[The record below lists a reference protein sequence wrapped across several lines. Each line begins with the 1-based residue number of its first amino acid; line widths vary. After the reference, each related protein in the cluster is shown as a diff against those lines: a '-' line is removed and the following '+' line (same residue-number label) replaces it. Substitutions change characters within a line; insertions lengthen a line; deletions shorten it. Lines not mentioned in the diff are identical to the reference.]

1 MKHVTY
7 AEKSLLVGDEAA
19 DVLLEYAAAL
29 ARTGEADT
37 VNLAALGA
45 EGNDV
50 VATFLLGPATV
61 LMAETANT
69 TVNEPDNSA
78 VVDYMRERIT
88 TLSTPPPA
96 RPYGDDDLDRID
108 RSALG

>member
-19 DVLLEYAAAL
+19 DVLLEYAAVL

-37 VNLAALGA
+37 VELMALGA

-50 VATFLLGPATV
+50 VATFLLGAATV
-61 LMAETANT
+61 LMAETGNT
-69 TVNEPDNSA
+69 SVEEPDNHA
-78 VVDYMRERIT
+78 IVAYMRQRIIA
-88 TLSTPPPA
+88 LSTPPPA
-96 RPYGDDDLDRID
+96 RPYGDEDLGRID

>member
-1 MKHVTY
+1 MKQVTY
-7 AEKSLLVGDEAA
+7 AQKSLLVGDEAA
-19 DVLLEYAAAL
+19 DVLLEYAAVV

-37 VNLAALGA
+37 VNVMALGA

-50 VATFLLGPATV
+50 VATVLLGTGTV
-61 LMAETANT
+61 LMAETTNT
-69 TVNEPDNSA
+69 TVAEPDNTA
-78 VVDYMRERIT
+78 IVAYMRERIAA
-88 TLSTPPPA
+88 LSTPPPA

>member
-19 DVLLEYAAAL
+19 DVLLEYAAAV
-29 ARTGEADT
+29 ARTGGADT
-37 VNLAALGA
+37 VSLTALGA

-50 VATFLLGPATV
+50 VATFLLGAGTI
-61 LMAETANT
+61 LIAESANT
-69 TVNEPDNSA
+69 TVEEPDNIA
-78 VVDYMRERIT
+78 IVAHMRERIAV
-88 TLSTPPPA
+88 LSTPPPA